1 MGGHT
6 AAHLLLGHTKNLAP
20 LYSAT
25 PELLLYQH
33 VYPPSMTRLLP
44 VK

>member
-25 PELLLYQH
+25 PALLQ
-33 VYPPSMTRLLP
+33 LLNSFFTNTYIRRP
-44 VK
+44 